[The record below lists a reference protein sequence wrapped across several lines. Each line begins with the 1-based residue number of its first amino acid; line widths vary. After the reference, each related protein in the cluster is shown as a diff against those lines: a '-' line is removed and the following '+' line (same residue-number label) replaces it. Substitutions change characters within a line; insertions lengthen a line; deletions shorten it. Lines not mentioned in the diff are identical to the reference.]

1 MHKYT
6 RIHVCV
12 CGEGGY
18 TKENKGRIQIRE
30 EYKSGNKD
38 TGTVENVVPAG
49 LDGSETWRVLS
60 VDISNVIIAMS
71 IDGPA

>member
-12 CGEGGY
+12 CGGGVIH
-18 TKENKGRIQIRE
+18 KKIRE
-30 EYKSGNKD
+30 EYKSGYKD